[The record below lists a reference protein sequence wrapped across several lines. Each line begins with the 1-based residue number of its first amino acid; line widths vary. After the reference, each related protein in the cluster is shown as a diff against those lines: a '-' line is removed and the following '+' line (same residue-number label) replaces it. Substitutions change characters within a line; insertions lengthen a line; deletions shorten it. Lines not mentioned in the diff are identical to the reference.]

1 MCISYWQEFVSESR
15 RILLLQ
21 GPIGPYF
28 FQLSQ
33 FLQQQDKEVYK
44 LNFNG
49 GDILYYP
56 PDNLTYT
63 YLGHVEDFSEYLL
76 NFVQKYKIDAIV
88 CFGHK
93 RIYHDIA
100 KQVCKDIGEHVDFW
114 SFEEGYLRPYY
125 ITFEK
130 WGVNSAS
137 ILPREAKFYL
147 EHEVDIPPLREPRSV
162 IASFWTRF
170 WLAMHYYMAMYFC
183 RDQLK
188 YYSHHRDCKVLNYMA
203 AWVTSGWRK
212 WAYKPREYLMRKSIE
227 NNSFPKFFIVPL
239 QVHND
244 SQVKSFGRAKNVPA
258 FIRNVLRSFAKG
270 ANKDDHIIFKHHPMD
285 RGFNHYGKFIH
296 KLIKKYKLEGR
307 VHYVFDIPM
316 PVFLRKAKGMVV
328 INSTS
333 GLSAL
338 LHGIPVKAMGLAPYS
353 FEGLTDQQPL
363 SRFWCQPK
371 KPDPCVFQAY
381 RSYLLCR
388 TQLNANFYISNSYEN
403 FVQCALSIKNIDE
416 NFKERGMDDSNEVVF
431 MEDGVKGCFSATKVI

>member
-1 MCISYWQEFVSESR
+1 MCTSYWQEFLDESR

-28 FQLSQ
+28 FQLGQ
-33 FLQQQDKEVYK
+33 FLHKRGKEVYK

-49 GDILYYP
+49 GDAFYYP
-56 PDNLTYT
+56 SNDLTYT
-63 YLGHVEDFSEYLL
+63 YFNEADNFLSYLTE
-76 NFVQKYKIDAIV
+76 FIEQHEIDAVV

-100 KQVCKDIGEHVDFW
+100 KQVCKELGGHVDFW

-125 ITFEK
+125 VTFEK

-137 ILPREAKFYL
+137 VLPRDASFYL
-147 EHEVDIPPLREPRSV
+147 EHEANIPQLREPRAIVS
-162 IASFWTRF
+162 SFGVRF

-183 RDQLK
+183 RAQLN
-188 YYSHHRDCKVLNYMA
+188 YYTHHRDHKVLNYMA
-203 AWVTSGWRK
+203 AWATSGWRK
-212 WAYKPREYLMRKSIE
+212 WAYKPREYLMQKSIE
-227 NNSFPKFFIVPL
+227 NNAFPEFFIVPL

-244 SQVKSFGRAKNVPA
+244 SQVKSFGCAKNVPS

-285 RGFNHYGKFIH
+285 RGFNHYGPLIE
-296 KLIKKYKLEGR
+296 KLSKKYGILGR

-316 PVFLRKAKGMVV
+316 PIFLRKAKGMVV

-338 LHGIPVKAMGLAPYS
+338 LHNLPVKVMGQAPYG

-363 SRFWCQPK
+363 SRFWGDPQ
-371 KPDPCVFQAY
+371 KPDSKVFDAY
-381 RSYLLCR
+381 RAYLLCR
-388 TQLNANFYISNSYEN
+388 TQLNANFYVSNLNED
-403 FVQCALSIKNIDE
+403 FVQCDLSN
-416 NFKERGMDDSNEVVF
+416 
-431 MEDGVKGCFSATKVI
+431 

>member
-1 MCISYWQEFVSESR
+1 MCTSYWQEFLDESH

-33 FLQQQDKEVYK
+33 FLQKQEKEIYK

-49 GDILYYP
+49 GDVFYYP
-56 PDNLTYT
+56 PDDLVYT
-63 YLGHVEDFSEYLL
+63 YFGEADHFQSYLIE
-76 NFVQKYKIDAIV
+76 FIVQNKIDAVV

-100 KQVCKDIGEHVDFW
+100 KKVCQDFDGVNFW
-114 SFEEGYLRPYY
+114 SFEEGYLRPHY

-137 ILPREAKFYL
+137 VLPRSAEFYL
-147 EHEVDIPPLREPRSV
+147 DNELNIPSMREPRALVSG
-162 IASFWTRF
+162 FFTRF

-183 RDQLK
+183 RNQLK
-188 YYSHHRDCKVLNYMA
+188 NYIHHRDYRVLNYMA
-203 AWVTSGWRK
+203 AWATSGWRK
-212 WAYKPREYLMRKSIE
+212 WAYKPRESLLAKSIE
-227 NNSFPKFFIVPL
+227 NNDFPEFFIVPL

-244 SQVKSFGRAKNVPA
+244 SQVKSFGCVKNVPA
-258 FIRNVLRSFAKG
+258 FIRTVLRSFVKG
-270 ANKDDHIIFKHHPMD
+270 ADKDVHIIFKHHPMD
-285 RGFNHYGKFIH
+285 RGFNHYGELIT
-296 KLIKKYKLEGR
+296 KLSKKYGIEDR

-338 LHGIPVKAMGLAPYS
+338 LHNMPVKASGQAPYD
-353 FEGLTDQQPL
+353 FAGLTDQQPL
-363 SRFWCQPK
+363 SRFWSNPQ
-371 KPDPCVFQAY
+371 KPDPNVFNAY

-388 TQLNANFYISNSYEN
+388 TQLNANFYISNLDED
-403 FVQCALSIKNIDE
+403 FVQCALSDKKIDE
-416 NFKERGMDDSNEVVF
+416 IVKEKE
-431 MEDGVKGCFSATKVI
+431 

>member
-1 MCISYWQEFVSESR
+1 MCISYWQEFIGESH

-33 FLQQQDKEVYK
+33 FLQKQGKEVYK

-49 GDILYYP
+49 GDAFYYP
-56 PDNLTYT
+56 LNDMTLIYNDSTDNFSNYLT
-63 YLGHVEDFSEYLL
+63 D
-76 NFVQKYKIDAIV
+76 FVQKNKIDTVV

-100 KQVCKDIGEHVDFW
+100 KQVCKDVGDQIDFW
-114 SFEEGYLRPYY
+114 SFEEGYLRPHY

-137 ILPREAKFYL
+137 VLPRDAEFYL
-147 EHEVDIPPLREPRSV
+147 DNEPNIPKMREPRV
-162 IASFWTRF
+162 LVASFFERF

-183 RDQLK
+183 RNQLK
-188 YYSHHRDCKVLNYMA
+188 NYIHHRDYKVLNYMA
-203 AWVTSGWRK
+203 AWATSGWRK
-212 WAYKPREYLMRKSIE
+212 WAYKPKECLLAKSIE
-227 NNSFPKFFIVPL
+227 DDDFPEFFIVPL

-244 SQVKSFGRAKNVPA
+244 SQVKSFGCAKNVPA
-258 FIRNVLRSFAKG
+258 FVRNVLRSFAKG
-270 ANKDDHIIFKHHPMD
+270 ADKDIHIIFKHHPMD
-285 RGFNHYGKFIH
+285 RGFNHYGELIT
-296 KLIKKYKLEGR
+296 KLSKKYGIEDR

-316 PVFLRKAKGMVV
+316 PIFLRKAKGMVV

-338 LHGIPVKAMGLAPYS
+338 LHNLPVKASGQAPYN
-353 FEGLTDQQPL
+353 FAGLTDQQPL
-363 SRFWCQPK
+363 SRFWGNPQR
-371 KPDPCVFQAY
+371 PDPKVFNAY

-388 TQLNANFYISNSYEN
+388 TQLNANFYISNLDED
-403 FVQCALSIKNIDE
+403 FVQCALSDKKIDE
-416 NFKERGMDDSNEVVF
+416 IVKEKE
-431 MEDGVKGCFSATKVI
+431 

>member
-1 MCISYWQEFVSESR
+1 MCTSYWQEFLDESR

-28 FQLSQ
+28 FQLGQ
-33 FLQQQDKEVYK
+33 FLHKQGKEVCK

-49 GDILYYP
+49 GDAFYYP
-56 PDNLTYT
+56 PNDLTYT
-63 YLGHVEDFSEYLL
+63 YLGETKDFLNYLIE
-76 NFVQKYKIDAIV
+76 FIEQHEIDAVV

-100 KQVCKDIGEHVDFW
+100 KQACQNFEGVDFW

-137 ILPREAKFYL
+137 VLPRDAQFYL
-147 EHEVDIPPLREPRSV
+147 DHEPNIPKSREPRPLVS
-162 IASFWTRF
+162 SFFVRF
-170 WLAMHYYMAMYFC
+170 WLAMHYYMAIYFC
-183 RDQLK
+183 RNQFK
-188 YYSHHRDCKVLNYMA
+188 NYIHHRDYKVLNYMA
-203 AWVTSGWRK
+203 AWATSGWRK
-212 WAYKPREYLMRKSIE
+212 WAYKPKECLLAKSIE
-227 NNSFPKFFIVPL
+227 NNDFPEFFIVPL

-244 SQVKSFGRAKNVPA
+244 SQVKSFGCAKNVPA
-258 FIRNVLRSFAKG
+258 FVRNVLRSFAKG
-270 ANKDDHIIFKHHPMD
+270 AEKDIHIIFKHHPMD
-285 RGFNHYGKFIH
+285 RGFNHYGALIA
-296 KLIKKYKLEGR
+296 KLSKKYGIEDR

-338 LHGIPVKAMGLAPYS
+338 LHNMPVKVLGQAPYDFS
-353 FEGLTDQQPL
+353 GLTDQQPL
-363 SRFWCQPK
+363 SRFWSNPQ
-371 KPDPCVFQAY
+371 KPDPNVFNAY

-388 TQLNANFYISNSYEN
+388 TQLNANFYISNLDED
-403 FVQCALSIKNIDE
+403 FVQCALSDKNFDE
-416 NFKERGMDDSNEVVF
+416 IVRKEE
-431 MEDGVKGCFSATKVI
+431 

>member
-1 MCISYWQEFVSESR
+1 MCISYWQEFVDESR

-33 FLQQQDKEVYK
+33 FLQKQGKEVYK

-49 GDILYYP
+49 GDMFYYP
-56 PDNLTYT
+56 SNNLTAT
-63 YLGHVEDFSEYLL
+63 YYDSVDDFSKYLTEFIHK
-76 NFVQKYKIDAIV
+76 NKIDAVV

-93 RIYHDIA
+93 RVYHDIA
-100 KQVCKDIGEHVDFW
+100 KQVCKDLGDQINFW
-114 SFEEGYLRPYY
+114 SFEEGYLRPHY

-137 ILPREAKFYL
+137 VLPRDAQFYL
-147 EHEVDIPPLREPRSV
+147 DNEQNISELRESRLLV
-162 IASFWTRF
+162 ASFGSRF

-188 YYSHHRDCKVLNYMA
+188 NYIHHRDYKVLNYMA
-203 AWVTSGWRK
+203 AWATSGWRK
-212 WAYKPREYLMRKSIE
+212 WAYKPRESLLAKSIE
-227 NNSFPKFFIVPL
+227 DSDFPEFFIVPL

-244 SQVKSFGRAKNVPA
+244 SQVKSFGCAKNVPA
-258 FIRNVLRSFAKG
+258 FVRNVLRSFAKG
-270 ANKDDHIIFKHHPMD
+270 AEKDDHIIFKHHPMD
-285 RGFNHYGKFIH
+285 RGFNHYGKLIA
-296 KLIKKYKLEGR
+296 KLSQKYGLEDR

-316 PVFLRKAKGMVV
+316 PIFLRKAKGMVV

-338 LHGIPVKAMGLAPYS
+338 LHNLPVKALGQAPYS

-363 SRFWCQPK
+363 SRFWGNPQ
-371 KPDPCVFQAY
+371 KPNLEAFNAY

-388 TQLNANFYISNSYEN
+388 TQLNANFYISNLYED
-403 FVQCALSIKNIDE
+403 FVQCDLSSKNHDE
-416 NFKERGMDDSNEVVF
+416 VIGKKE
-431 MEDGVKGCFSATKVI
+431 

>member
-1 MCISYWQEFVSESR
+1 MCTSYWHEFVGESN

-33 FLQQQDKEVYK
+33 FLQKQGKEVYK

-49 GDILYYP
+49 GDVFYYP
-56 PDNLTYT
+56 SDDLTLTY
-63 YLGHVEDFSEYLL
+63 YDSIDDFSSYLSEFIHT
-76 NFVQKYKIDAIV
+76 NKIDAVV

-93 RIYHDIA
+93 RVYHDIA
-100 KQVCKDIGEHVDFW
+100 KQVCKDLGDQTSFW
-114 SFEEGYLRPYY
+114 SFEEGYLRPHY

-137 ILPREAKFYL
+137 VLPRDAKFYL
-147 EHEVDIPPLREPRSV
+147 DNESNIPKMREPRPLV
-162 IASFWTRF
+162 ASFGIRF

-183 RDQLK
+183 RNQLK
-188 YYSHHRDCKVLNYMA
+188 SYIHHRDYKVLNYMA
-203 AWVTSGWRK
+203 AWATSGWRK
-212 WAYKPREYLMRKSIE
+212 WAYKPKECLLAKSIE
-227 NNSFPKFFIVPL
+227 QNNFPEFFIVPL

-244 SQVKSFGRAKNVPA
+244 SQVKSFGCAKNVPA
-258 FIRNVLRSFAKG
+258 FVRNVLRSFAKG
-270 ANKDDHIIFKHHPMD
+270 ASKEDHIIFKHHPMD
-285 RGFNHYGKFIH
+285 RGFNHYGELIE
-296 KLIKKYKLEGR
+296 KLSKKYGVEDR

-338 LHGIPVKAMGLAPYS
+338 LHNMPVKASGQAPYN

-363 SRFWCQPK
+363 SRFWGDPQ
-371 KPDPCVFQAY
+371 KPDLNVFNAY

-388 TQLNANFYISNSYEN
+388 TQLNANFYISNSDED
-403 FVQCALSIKNIDE
+403 FVQCVISDRKIDE
-416 NFKERGMDDSNEVVF
+416 VVRKEE
-431 MEDGVKGCFSATKVI
+431 

>member
-1 MCISYWQEFVSESR
+1 MCTSYWQEFLDESR

-28 FQLSQ
+28 FQLGQ
-33 FLQQQDKEVYK
+33 FLHKQGKEVCK

-49 GDILYYP
+49 GDAFYYP
-56 PDNLTYT
+56 PNDLTYT
-63 YLGHVEDFSEYLL
+63 YLGETKDFLNYLIE
-76 NFVQKYKIDAIV
+76 FIEQHEIDTVV

-100 KQVCKDIGEHVDFW
+100 KQACQNFEGVNFW

-137 ILPREAKFYL
+137 VLPRDAQFYL
-147 EHEVDIPPLREPRSV
+147 DHEPSIPKSREPRPLVS
-162 IASFWTRF
+162 SFFVRF

-183 RDQLK
+183 RNQFK
-188 YYSHHRDCKVLNYMA
+188 NYIHHRDYKVLNYMA
-203 AWVTSGWRK
+203 AWAISGWRK
-212 WAYKPREYLMRKSIE
+212 WAYKPKECLLAKSIE
-227 NNSFPKFFIVPL
+227 NNDFPEFFIVPL

-244 SQVKSFGRAKNVPA
+244 SQVKSFGCAKNVPA
-258 FIRNVLRSFAKG
+258 FVRNVLRSFAKG
-270 ANKDDHIIFKHHPMD
+270 AEKDIHIIFKHHPMD
-285 RGFNHYGKFIH
+285 RGFNHYGALIT
-296 KLIKKYKLEGR
+296 KLSRKYGIEDR

-338 LHGIPVKAMGLAPYS
+338 LHNMPVKASGQAPYD
-353 FEGLTDQQPL
+353 FAGLTDQQPL
-363 SRFWCQPK
+363 SRFWSNPQ
-371 KPDPCVFQAY
+371 KPDPNVFNAY

-388 TQLNANFYISNSYEN
+388 TQLNANFYISNLDED
-403 FVQCALSIKNIDE
+403 FVQCALSDKNFDE
-416 NFKERGMDDSNEVVF
+416 IVRKEE
-431 MEDGVKGCFSATKVI
+431 